1 MSRQASVGCA
11 VLAALAFALLG
22 GCPTGISDDLQRG
35 PSTTTG
41 AGSGTSTAG
50 GSTGGQSVGPASP
63 DGNDPNS
70 PGSATTSGTGATT
83 VAGGGTV
90 GTQSLADALTT
101 RFPLCQDPAEAA
113 FWRAEVLRLVNDE
126 RRRNGLQALAR
137 NQTLETQAVQ
147 YACELIQY
155 DFFDH
160 VNPRTGTHLRDRSV
174 EFGYD
179 YWVIG
184 ENLAAGQRSP
194 VEVVQAWLDSP
205 CHRENIMNPAFTELG
220 IGVRVG
226 GDYGFYWVQE
236 FGRPYAAD
244 PYSGTPYHEPGC
256 TH

>member
-1 MSRQASVGCA
+1 MVRKVSIRCA
-11 VLAALAFALLG
+11 VLAVLGVLLLG
-22 GCPTGISDDLQRG
+22 GCPTGVSDDLQRG
-35 PSTTTG
+35 PTTASG
-41 AGSGTSTAG
+41 SGSGTGATG
-50 GSTGGQSVGPASP
+50 GSSGGQTVGPSNP
-63 DGNDPNS
+63 DSADSNS

-83 VAGGGTV
+83 VAGGTSV
-90 GTQSLADALTT
+90 STQTLSDALTT
-101 RFPLCQDPAEAA
+101 RFPACQEPREAA
-113 FWRAEVLRLVNDE
+113 FWRSEVLRLVNDE
-126 RRRNGLQALAR
+126 RRRSGLQALAK
-137 NQTLETQAVQ
+137 NDTLEAQAVQ

-160 VNPRTGTHLRDRSV
+160 VNPQTGSHLRDRTA

-194 VEVVQAWLDSP
+194 VEVVQAWVDSP

-226 GDYGFYWVQE
+226 GDYGYYWVQE
-236 FGRPYAAD
+236 FGRPFAAD
-244 PYSGTPYHEPGC
+244 PYPGAPYHEPGC

>member
-1 MSRQASVGCA
+1 MSHKFSIPCA
-11 VLAALAFALLG
+11 VLVLVGLVLLG

-35 PSTTTG
+35 PS
-41 AGSGTSTAG
+41 ASSDSGSGTNAAG
-50 GSTGGQSVGPASP
+50 GSSGGQAVGPSNP
-63 DGNDPNS
+63 DIPDANS
-70 PGSATTSGTGATT
+70 AGSATTSGTGATT
-83 VAGGGTV
+83 VAGGTSV
-90 GTQSLADALTT
+90 STEALADALTT
-101 RFPLCQDPAEAA
+101 RFPACQEPREAA
-113 FWRAEVLRLVNDE
+113 FWRSEILRLVNDE
-126 RRRNGLQALAR
+126 RRRSGLQALAK
-137 NQTLETQAVQ
+137 NDTLEAQAVQ
-147 YACELIQY
+147 YACELIQD

-160 VNPRTGTHLRDRSV
+160 VNPQTGSHLRDRTV

-194 VEVVQAWLDSP
+194 VEVVQAWLESP

-226 GDYGFYWVQE
+226 GDYGYYWVQE

-244 PYSGTPYHEPGC
+244 PYAGAPYRDPGC